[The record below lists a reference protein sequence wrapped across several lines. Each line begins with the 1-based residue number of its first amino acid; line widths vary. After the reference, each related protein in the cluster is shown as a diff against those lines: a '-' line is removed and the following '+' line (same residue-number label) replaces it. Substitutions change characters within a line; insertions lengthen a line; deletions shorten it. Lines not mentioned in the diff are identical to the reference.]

1 MSHLAHRRMGMRL
14 ATYVRTSHRHHHL
27 RVWIQPKWRVH
38 RVPTAFSRVRRRLW
52 CPCSM
57 HGSDAYE
64 RARHNNH
71 NRNHKT
77 ATQEARTGGGK
88 GVSSTHTGAAAAAAL
103 CHPPMAM
110 RCAVGQRHGKHHG
123 IHARREISGR
133 LPRARLDWTPERQLM
148 PSIQPSVIC
157 VARPSSEMRPLCMN
171 SGCLCM

>member
-88 GVSSTHTGAAAAAAL
+88 DVSSTHTGALLLLRCAT
-103 CHPPMAM
+103 HRW
-110 RCAVGQRHGKHHG
+110 RCAVLLGSGTASITEYTHG
-123 IHARREISGR
+123 AR
-133 LPRARLDWTPERQLM
+133 
-148 PSIQPSVIC
+148 
-157 VARPSSEMRPLCMN
+157 
-171 SGCLCM
+171 